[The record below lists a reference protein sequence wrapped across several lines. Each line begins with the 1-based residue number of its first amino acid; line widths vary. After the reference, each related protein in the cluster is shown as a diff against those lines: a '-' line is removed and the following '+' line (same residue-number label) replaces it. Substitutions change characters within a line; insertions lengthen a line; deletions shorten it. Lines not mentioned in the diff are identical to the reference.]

1 MKWISCDPPKVA
13 SQVRFLSEVPSNV
26 FGAKT
31 MLVPVDI
38 AYHRQSR
45 QLELTYENEE
55 RFLLPAEL
63 LRVLSP
69 SAEVQGHSPDQAQL
83 PVGKRD
89 VSIVGIEPVGLY
101 ALKIVFSDGHD
112 SGYYDWDYLYKL
124 AIEKEKLWQQY
135 LDKLTQLGASR
146 DPDDPK
152 NEPFKPQLKKSCHH

>member
-1 MKWISCDPPKVA
+1 
-13 SQVRFLSEVPSNV
+13 
-26 FGAKT
+26 

-112 SGYYDWDYLYKL
+112 SGYYDRDYLYKL

>member
-1 MKWISCDPPKVA
+1 
-13 SQVRFLSEVPSNV
+13 
-26 FGAKT
+26 

-69 SAEVQGHSPDQAQL
+69 SAEVQGHSPDQAQP

>member
-1 MKWISCDPPKVA
+1 M
-13 SQVRFLSEVPSNV
+13 F
-26 FGAKT
+26 
-31 MLVPVDI
+31 VPVDI

>member
-1 MKWISCDPPKVA
+1 
-13 SQVRFLSEVPSNV
+13 
-26 FGAKT
+26 

-83 PVGKRD
+83 PVGKCD

-135 LDKLTQLGASR
+135 FDKLTQLGASR

>member
-1 MKWISCDPPKVA
+1 
-13 SQVRFLSEVPSNV
+13 
-26 FGAKT
+26 
-31 MLVPVDI
+31 MLVPEDI

>member
-1 MKWISCDPPKVA
+1 
-13 SQVRFLSEVPSNV
+13 
-26 FGAKT
+26 

-152 NEPFKPQLKKSCHH
+152 NEPFKPQLKKSCHHWYVAG

>member
-1 MKWISCDPPKVA
+1 
-13 SQVRFLSEVPSNV
+13 
-26 FGAKT
+26 

-45 QLELTYENEE
+45 QLELTYENKE

-124 AIEKEKLWQQY
+124 AIEKEKLWQLY

>member
-1 MKWISCDPPKVA
+1 
-13 SQVRFLSEVPSNV
+13 
-26 FGAKT
+26 

-112 SGYYDWDYLYKL
+112 SGYYDCDYLYKL

>member
-1 MKWISCDPPKVA
+1 
-13 SQVRFLSEVPSNV
+13 
-26 FGAKT
+26 

-135 LDKLTQLGASR
+135 LDKLTQFGASR

>member
-1 MKWISCDPPKVA
+1 
-13 SQVRFLSEVPSNV
+13 
-26 FGAKT
+26 

-152 NEPFKPQLKKSCHH
+152 NEQFKPQLKNSCHP

>member
-1 MKWISCDPPKVA
+1 
-13 SQVRFLSEVPSNV
+13 
-26 FGAKT
+26 

>member
-1 MKWISCDPPKVA
+1 
-13 SQVRFLSEVPSNV
+13 
-26 FGAKT
+26 

-124 AIEKEKLWQQY
+124 AIEKEKLWQQF
-135 LDKLTQLGASR
+135 LDKLTKFGASR

-152 NEPFKPQLKKSCHH
+152 NEPFKPQLKKSCHHWYVAG

>member
-1 MKWISCDPPKVA
+1 
-13 SQVRFLSEVPSNV
+13 
-26 FGAKT
+26 

-124 AIEKEKLWQQY
+124 AIEKGKLWQQY

>member
-1 MKWISCDPPKVA
+1 
-13 SQVRFLSEVPSNV
+13 
-26 FGAKT
+26 

-45 QLELTYENEE
+45 QLELTYENKE